1 MPTIQESVNKIK
13 QILEHAIIT
22 DGEAGKL
29 SLIRSQKPI
38 KLIHEAL
45 KSSLVKNQIPSE
57 QIFPTLGIS
66 EGEITLSGFLK
77 KKSQDIVVLPNTIS
91 PLNEKIETGFL
102 EGKIDIYGQYFTER
116 ILSINVRSQLSS
128 LAKNFDTLYERTFA
142 EALNFH
148 LRCPNMCLGEVYM
161 IPVYEYDT
169 KDAQQNRISFSRS
182 FGNVEKYLL
191 AFNAIAGRI
200 ATASDLYKYE
210 QVCLLIVDFSR
221 EIPKI
226 YLSDDDLKQDG
237 LLTADSTATIS
248 NLTFDRFIPSL
259 LETYRA
265 RFPNLL

>member
-1 MPTIQESVNKIK
+1 MPTIQESVNQIK
-13 QILEHAIIT
+13 LILEQAIRT
-22 DGEAGKL
+22 DGESGKL

-38 KLIHEAL
+38 KLIHEAV
-45 KSSLVKNQIPSE
+45 KSELIANQIT
-57 QIFPTLGIS
+57 PTSIRPLSGVS
-66 EGEITLSGFLK
+66 EGEVTLSGFLK
-77 KKSQDIVVLPNTIS
+77 KKSQDIVVFPSGID
-91 PLNEKIETGFL
+91 PIEEIIESGFL
-102 EGKIDIYGQYFTER
+102 EGKIDNFGNSFTER
-116 ILSINVRSQLSS
+116 VLSINVRSQLSS

-169 KDAQQNRISFSRS
+169 RNAQDNIISFSRG

-200 ATASDLYKYE
+200 TTTSDLYKYE
-210 QVCLLIVDFSR
+210 QVCLLIVDFSKDV
-221 EIPKI
+221 PKI
-226 YLSDDDLKQDG
+226 YSSDEELKRDG
-237 LLTADSTATIS
+237 LLSQDSTTSIA

-265 RFPNLL
+265 RFPNLI

>member
-1 MPTIQESVNKIK
+1 MPTIQESVNQIK
-13 QILEHAIIT
+13 LILEQAIIEN
-22 DGEAGKL
+22 GEAGKL

-38 KLIHEAL
+38 KLIHEAV
-45 KSSLVKNQIPSE
+45 KSELAINQITLSKIHP
-57 QIFPTLGIS
+57 PLGIS

-77 KKSQDIVVLPNTIS
+77 RKSQDIVVFPNEIE
-91 PLNEKIETGFL
+91 PFAEKIDSGFL
-102 EGKIDIYGQYFTER
+102 EGKLDKFGKDFTER
-116 ILSINVRSQLSS
+116 VLSINVRSQLSS

-169 KDAQQNRISFSRS
+169 RDAQQNSTSFSKS

-200 ATASDLYKYE
+200 ATNSDLYKYE
-210 QVCLLIVDFSR
+210 QVCLLIVDFSKDT
-221 EIPKI
+221 PKI
-226 YLSDDDLKQDG
+226 YSSDEELKQDK
-237 LLTADSTATIS
+237 LLPEDSTATIE
-248 NLTFDRFIPSL
+248 NLTFNRFIPSL

-265 RFPNLL
+265 RFPNLI

>member
-1 MPTIQESVNKIK
+1 MQSIQESVNQIK
-13 QILEHAIIT
+13 LILEQAIIEN
-22 DGEAGKL
+22 GETGKL

-38 KLIHEAL
+38 KLIHEAV
-45 KSSLVKNQIPSE
+45 KSELAANQINLSKIYP
-57 QIFPTLGIS
+57 PLGIS

-77 KKSQDIVVLPNTIS
+77 KKSQDIVVFPS
-91 PLNEKIETGFL
+91 EIEPVEEIIDSGFL
-102 EGKIDIYGQYFTER
+102 EGKIDIFGKSFTER
-116 ILSINVRSQLSS
+116 VLSINVRSQLSS

-169 KDAQQNRISFSRS
+169 REAQQNNICFSKS

-200 ATASDLYKYE
+200 TTTADLYKYE
-210 QVCLLIVDFSR
+210 QVCLLIVDFSKD
-221 EIPKI
+221 IPKI
-226 YLSDDDLKQDG
+226 YSSDEELKQDA
-237 LLTADSTATIS
+237 LLPEDSMATIS

-259 LETYRA
+259 LDVYQA
-265 RFPNLL
+265 RFPNLM